1 MSIAV
6 RRATTNDAA
15 LIATLI
21 ADVQALHAA
30 ALPRQFK
37 PVGQVSYAKEAAAF
51 LAKPESLVFIA
62 EIADDPAGF
71 VHAEMMRRPETSLL
85 YAERVIFI
93 HTITVRPS
101 YRRGGVGTALMEAVR
116 ATGQTLRIELFTLH
130 VWMFN
135 EAARQF
141 FRRQGFDACSE
152 LMCSRRS

>member
-1 MSIAV
+1 MSITV
-6 RRATTNDAA
+6 RRATKKDAA
-15 LIATLI
+15 LIATLV

-30 ALPRQFK
+30 ALPGRFK
-37 PVGQVSYAKEAAAF
+37 AAVNVSYAKDAAAF

-62 EIADDPAGF
+62 DVADDPAGYI
-71 VHAEMMRRPETSLL
+71 HAEMISRPETSFL

-101 YRRGGVGTALMEAVR
+101 YRRRGVGTALMEAVR
-116 ATGQTLRIELFTLH
+116 ATGQALRIDLFTLH

-152 LMCSRRS
+152 LLCSRR